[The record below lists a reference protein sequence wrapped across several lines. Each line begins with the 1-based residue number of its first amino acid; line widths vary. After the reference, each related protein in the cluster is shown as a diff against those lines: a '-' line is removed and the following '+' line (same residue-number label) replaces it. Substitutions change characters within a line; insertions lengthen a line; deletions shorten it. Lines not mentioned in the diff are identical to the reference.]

1 METQLF
7 RALSPLL
14 LDTAQGPLI
23 VVDGTGKILEI
34 NERCAS
40 IFGMAQD
47 AFKGR
52 ELKSF
57 VSGEI
62 DRIFDG
68 QAEQVELKYLTLHG
82 EPKTCMARLWHM
94 RANDAPTFVL
104 IELLDPRTRKNL
116 EIELEVERDRF
127 KTIINS
133 MGDGLG
139 IIDGNYKV
147 RFMNKALTDLAVESN
162 IGKECYRTYVGN
174 DAPCG
179 HCPLKR
185 GIDRLDTNTL
195 EVTGAN
201 GRIFQI
207 THSPIK
213 DVESN
218 TAVLEIVK
226 DVTESK
232 KMEKKLLELERRAIL
247 SKFSSAIGHDLK
259 NSLISINKMHRVL
272 LDDCEKIGEHS
283 LTKRL
288 IDLST
293 GSELMLGL
301 LNDMLDIF
309 RDGYASLKLRKTCFN
324 FDEIVSK
331 ALSLLRAA
339 ADEKDILL
347 KFHPCEENTVLLGD
361 RSRLQRVV
369 INLLDNAIKF
379 SPRGGIVLLRSEVIC
394 CEGYRSSHFSFS
406 VKDQGPGIDSE
417 NMNEIFEMFPRK
429 GNNLGSMSSAG
440 MGLHFCKIIVEA
452 HEGNI
457 LVTNERRKG
466 SLFKVI
472 FPI

>member
-1 METQLF
+1 
-7 RALSPLL
+7 
-14 LDTAQGPLI
+14 
-23 VVDGTGKILEI
+23 VVDGTGKILDI

-40 IFGMAQD
+40 IFGMTRNALL
-47 AFKGR
+47 GR

-68 QAEQVELKYLTLHG
+68 RAEQVELKLSTLHG
-82 EPKTCMARLWHM
+82 EPKTCMARLWHLQ
-94 RANDAPTFVL
+94 ANDAPPFVL
-104 IELLDPRTRKNL
+104 IEILESWTRKNL
-116 EIELEVERDRF
+116 EIELEVERDRL
-127 KTIINS
+127 KTIINC

-147 RFMNKALTDLAVESN
+147 RFMNKALTDLAVDN
-162 IGKECYRTYVGN
+162 TIGKECYRTYVGN

-185 GIDRLDTNTL
+185 GIDRLDINTV

-207 THSPIK
+207 THSPIR
-213 DVESN
+213 DAESN

-226 DVTESK
+226 DITESK
-232 KMEKKLLELERRAIL
+232 KMEKRLFELERRAIL
-247 SKFSSAIGHDLK
+247 SKFSSAIAHDLK
-259 NSLISINKMHRVL
+259 NSLISINKTHQVL
-272 LDDCEKIGEHS
+272 LDDCERIRKDPLRE
-283 LTKRL
+283 RL

-309 RDGYASLKLRKTCFN
+309 QDGYSSLKLRKTCFN
-324 FDEIVSK
+324 FEEIVSD

-339 ADEKDILL
+339 ADEKDVLL
-347 KFHPCEENTVLLGD
+347 EFHPWEKNTVLWGD
-361 RSRLQRVV
+361 RRRLQRVI

-379 SPRGGIVLLRSEVIC
+379 SSRRDSVLLRSRLIC
-394 CEGYRSSHFSFS
+394 SNGSRPSHLSFS
-406 VKDQGPGIDSE
+406 VEDQGPGIDCE
-417 NMNEIFEMFPRK
+417 NLNEIFEMFPKK
-429 GNNLGSMSSAG
+429 GDNLESMSGIG

-452 HEGNI
+452 HEGII
-457 LVTNERRKG
+457 LATNKRGKG

-472 FPI
+472 LPI